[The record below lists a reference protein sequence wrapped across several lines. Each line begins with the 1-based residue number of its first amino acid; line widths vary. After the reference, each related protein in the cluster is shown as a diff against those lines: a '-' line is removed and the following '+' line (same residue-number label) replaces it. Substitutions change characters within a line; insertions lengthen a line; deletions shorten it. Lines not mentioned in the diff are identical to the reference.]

1 MKIQELIGKLLAGAT
16 RRGTCTLPELVR
28 SGPPGDTNGIAVSV
42 SDGREFYLAILDGEP
57 EGAIL
62 VEDKGTL
69 YGDRAVM
76 MLSGTETFDLYDVR
90 RDYVEAVVMGCRIL
104 EKGHIR
110 RGMGM
115 IPEVGR
121 KSDGLGLL
129 SVAVR
134 RNGEPQNGVQVA
146 IRKDMVMMCN
156 DVTTQDGTVRFKL
169 LHGKYDCIVHDRTMK
184 ISTFPIIFDSAHN
197 RITLEI

>member
-16 RRGTCTLPELVR
+16 RLGTCTLPELVR
-28 SGPPGDTNGIAVSV
+28 SVQSGNTNGIAVSV
-42 SDGREFYLAILDGEP
+42 SGDREFYLAILDGEP

-62 VEDKGTL
+62 IEEKGTL
-69 YGDRAVM
+69 YGDKAVM
-76 MLSGTETFDLYDVR
+76 MLAGTETFDLYDVK
-90 RDYVEAVVMGCRIL
+90 RDYVEAVVVGCRVL

-110 RGMGM
+110 RGMGI

-156 DVTTQDGTVRFKL
+156 DVTTQDGTVRFRL
-169 LHGKYDCIVHDRTMK
+169 LHGKYDCIVHDRTRKM
-184 ISTFPIIFDSAHN
+184 STFPIIFDPDHTRVS
-197 RITLEI
+197 LEI